1 MSTQDKSQTTV
12 GVSDGVLGPF
22 TPLVE
27 NFAAYLIDA
36 AQRSILFWDVMRQR
50 SNHSRSVFGQNGAQR
65 NWPTNFSGD
74 LDFGLRLQ
82 PQVFSIYHHWF
93 VRGSGKL

>member
-50 SNHSRSVFGQNGAQR
+50 SNHSRSVFGQKGGTAKLAYELQWR
-65 NWPTNFSGD
+65 FGFRSPAAAAGILD
-74 LDFGLRLQ
+74 L
-82 PQVFSIYHHWF
+82 
-93 VRGSGKL
+93 